1 MKVGDNLEN
10 LNKTQK
16 IVLYGIGIVLVILI
30 IIYLFTKDNTV
41 YSDYS
46 NLYPEENNVAVVENE
61 IKADEVPKNLIYV
74 YVAGEVNNPS
84 VVELEEGQRVADAIE
99 KAGGLTDSGEIKN
112 INLAYKLKDGE
123 KLYIPSLDEVIE
135 SEEEDADIAYITS
148 GINGEINGTTSNS
161 ENNSENSTNNG
172 LININT
178 ATQTELETLDGIGPS
193 TAKKIIDYREEN
205 GKFNSIEDIQNVS
218 GIGDAKYAAIKND
231 ICV

>member
-1 MKVGDNLEN
+1 MEN

-16 IVLYGIGIVLVILI
+16 IVLYGIGIILAILI

-41 YSDYS
+41 YSDFS
-46 NLYPEENNVAVVENE
+46 NLYEENNQVVVENTVQEEE
-61 IKADEVPKNLIYV
+61 IPKNLIYV

-123 KLYIPSLDEVIE
+123 KLYIPSLDEVLE
-135 SEEEDADIAYITS
+135 SKENDTTIAYISS
-148 GINGEINGTTSNS
+148 GINS
-161 ENNSENSTNNG
+161 EESQNAGNTQGPIEEDVNNG

-218 GIGDAKYAAIKND
+218 GIGDAKYAAIKDD

>member
-1 MKVGDNLEN
+1 MKEGDKLEN

-16 IVLYGIGIVLVILI
+16 IVLYGIGIVLAILI
-30 IIYLFTKDNTV
+30 IIYLFTKDSTV

-46 NLYPEENNVAVVENE
+46 NLYPEENANVVKNE
-61 IKADEVPKNLIYV
+61 IKVEEVPKNLIYV

-112 INLAYKLKDGE
+112 INLAYKLQDGE
-123 KLYIPSLDEVIE
+123 KLYIPSLDEVME
-135 SEEEDADIAYITS
+135 SEEENTNIDYITS
-148 GINGEINGTTSNS
+148 GINDGENQKN
-161 ENNSENSTNNG
+161 NNSESNIDNG
-172 LININT
+172 LVNINT

-205 GKFNSIEDIQNVS
+205 GKFNSIEEIQNVS
-218 GIGDAKYAAIKND
+218 GIGDAKYEAIKND

>member
-1 MKVGDNLEN
+1 MEN

-16 IVLYGIGIVLVILI
+16 TVLYGIGIVLVILI
-30 IIYLFTKDNTV
+30 IIYVFTKDNIV

-46 NLYPEENNVAVVENE
+46 NLYPEENEIAVLENE
-61 IKADEVPKNLIYV
+61 IKAEEIPKNLIYV

-135 SEEEDADIAYITS
+135 SEEEDSNIAYITS
-148 GINGEINGTTSNS
+148 GINGEINETTSNS
-161 ENNSENSTNNG
+161 ENNSENSISNE

-205 GKFNSIEDIQNVS
+205 GNFNSVEEIQNVS
-218 GIGDAKYAAIKND
+218 GIGDAKYEAIKND

>member
-161 ENNSENSTNNG
+161 GNNSENSTNNG

>member
-1 MKVGDNLEN
+1 MEN

-16 IVLYGIGIVLVILI
+16 IVLYGIGIILAILI

-41 YSDYS
+41 YSDFS
-46 NLYPEENNVAVVENE
+46 NLYEENNQVVVENTVQEEE
-61 IKADEVPKNLIYV
+61 IPKNLIYV

-99 KAGGLTDSGEIKN
+99 KAGGLTESGEIKN

-135 SEEEDADIAYITS
+135 SEEEDTNIAYITS

-161 ENNSENSTNNG
+161 ENNSENSTSNG

-218 GIGDAKYAAIKND
+218 GIGDAKYAAIKDD

>member
-1 MKVGDNLEN
+1 MEN

-46 NLYPEENNVAVVENE
+46 NLYLEENVNVVENK
-61 IKADEVPKNLIYV
+61 IKVEDSSKNLIYV

-112 INLAYKLKDGE
+112 INLAYKLQDGE

-135 SEEEDADIAYITS
+135 SKENDINIAYITS
-148 GINGEINGTTSNS
+148 GINSDENQKNNNAESNL
-161 ENNSENSTNNG
+161 NSNIDNG

-205 GKFNSIEDIQNVS
+205 GKFKSIEEIQNVP
-218 GIGDAKYAAIKND
+218 GIGDAKYAGIKDD

>member
-84 VVELEEGQRVADAIE
+84 VVELEDGQRVADAIE

-112 INLAYKLKDGE
+112 INLAYKLQDGE

-135 SEEEDADIAYITS
+135 SEEEDTNIAYITS
-148 GINGEINGTTSNS
+148 GINSEINGTTSNS
-161 ENNSENSTNNG
+161 GNNSENSTSNA

-205 GKFNSIEDIQNVS
+205 GKFNSKEDIQNVP
-218 GIGDAKYAAIKND
+218 GIGDAKYAGIKDN

>member
-1 MKVGDNLEN
+1 MEN
-10 LNKTQK
+10 LSKTQK

-30 IIYLFTKDNTV
+30 IIYIFTKDNTV

-46 NLYPEENNVAVVENE
+46 NLYLEQNANVVENE
-61 IKADEVPKNLIYV
+61 IKVEESSKNLIYV

-112 INLAYKLKDGE
+112 INLAYKLQDGE

-135 SEEEDADIAYITS
+135 SKENDINIAYITS
-148 GINGEINGTTSNS
+148 GINSGENQKNNNAESNL
-161 ENNSENSTNNG
+161 NSNIDNG

-205 GKFNSIEDIQNVS
+205 GKFKSIEDIQNVS
-218 GIGDAKYAAIKND
+218 GIGDAKYEAIKND

>member
-1 MKVGDNLEN
+1 MKEGDKLEN

-30 IIYLFTKDNTV
+30 IIYLFTKDSTV

-46 NLYPEENNVAVVENE
+46 NLYPEENANVIKNE
-61 IKADEVPKNLIYV
+61 IKVEEVAKNLIYV

-112 INLAYKLKDGE
+112 INLAYKLQDGE
-123 KLYIPSLDEVIE
+123 KLYIPSLDEVME
-135 SEEEDADIAYITS
+135 SEEENTNIDYITS
-148 GINGEINGTTSNS
+148 GINDGENQKN
-161 ENNSENSTNNG
+161 NNSESNIDNG
-172 LININT
+172 LVNINT

-205 GKFNSIEDIQNVS
+205 GKFNSIEEIQNVS
-218 GIGDAKYAAIKND
+218 GIGDAKY
-231 ICV
+231 

>member
-1 MKVGDNLEN
+1 MKEGDKLEN

-16 IVLYGIGIVLVILI
+16 IVLYGIGIVLAILI
-30 IIYLFTKDNTV
+30 IIYLSTKDSTV

-46 NLYPEENNVAVVENE
+46 NLYPEENANVVKNE
-61 IKADEVPKNLIYV
+61 IKVEEVAKNLIYV

-112 INLAYKLKDGE
+112 INLAYKLQDGE
-123 KLYIPSLDEVIE
+123 KLYIPSLDEVME
-135 SEEEDADIAYITS
+135 SEEENTNIDYITS
-148 GINGEINGTTSNS
+148 GINDGENQKN
-161 ENNSENSTNNG
+161 NNSESNIDNG
-172 LININT
+172 LVNINT

-205 GKFNSIEDIQNVS
+205 GKFNSIEEIQNVS
-218 GIGDAKYAAIKND
+218 GIGNAKYEAIKND

>member
-1 MKVGDNLEN
+1 MEN

-16 IVLYGIGIVLVILI
+16 IVLYGIGIILAILI

-41 YSDYS
+41 YSDFS
-46 NLYPEENNVAVVENE
+46 NLYEENNQVVVENTVQEEE
-61 IKADEVPKNLIYV
+61 IPKNLIYV

-123 KLYIPSLDEVIE
+123 KLYIPSLDEVLE
-135 SEEEDADIAYITS
+135 SKENDTTIAYISS
-148 GINGEINGTTSNS
+148 GINS
-161 ENNSENSTNNG
+161 EESQNAGNTQGPIEEDVNNG

>member
-123 KLYIPSLDEVIE
+123 KLYIPSLDEVIK

-161 ENNSENSTNNG
+161 GNNSENSTNNG

>member
-1 MKVGDNLEN
+1 MEN
-10 LNKTQK
+10 LSKTQK

-30 IIYLFTKDNTV
+30 IIYIFTKDNTV

-46 NLYPEENNVAVVENE
+46 NLYLEENANVVENE
-61 IKADEVPKNLIYV
+61 IKVEESSKNLIYV

-112 INLAYKLKDGE
+112 INLAYKLQDGE

-135 SEEEDADIAYITS
+135 SKENDINIAYITS
-148 GINGEINGTTSNS
+148 GINSGENQKNNNAESNL
-161 ENNSENSTNNG
+161 NSNIDNG

-205 GKFNSIEDIQNVS
+205 GKFKSIEEIQNVS
-218 GIGDAKYAAIKND
+218 GIGDAKYAGIKDD
-231 ICV
+231 ICI

>member
-1 MKVGDNLEN
+1 MKEGDKLEN

-16 IVLYGIGIVLVILI
+16 IVLYGIGIVLAILI
-30 IIYLFTKDNTV
+30 IIYLFTKDSTV

-46 NLYPEENNVAVVENE
+46 NLYPEENANVVKNE
-61 IKADEVPKNLIYV
+61 IKVEEVAKNLIYV

-112 INLAYKLKDGE
+112 INLAYKLQDGE
-123 KLYIPSLDEVIE
+123 KLYIPSLDEVME
-135 SEEEDADIAYITS
+135 SEEENTNIDYITS
-148 GINGEINGTTSNS
+148 GINSDKNQNTGNIESNLES
-161 ENNSENSTNNG
+161 NTDNG
-172 LININT
+172 LVNINT

-205 GKFNSIEDIQNVS
+205 GKFNSIEEIQNVS
-218 GIGDAKYAAIKND
+218 GIGDAKYEAIKND

>member
-1 MKVGDNLEN
+1 MKEGDKLEN

-30 IIYLFTKDNTV
+30 IIYLFTKDSTV

-46 NLYPEENNVAVVENE
+46 NLYPEENANVIKNE
-61 IKADEVPKNLIYV
+61 IKVEEVAKNLIYV

-112 INLAYKLKDGE
+112 INLAYKLQDGE

-135 SEEEDADIAYITS
+135 SEEEDTNIAYITS
-148 GINGEINGTTSNS
+148 GINSEINGTTSNS
-161 ENNSENSTNNG
+161 GNNSENSTSNA

-205 GKFNSIEDIQNVS
+205 GKFNSKEDIQNVP
-218 GIGDAKYAAIKND
+218 GIGDAKYAGIKDN

>member
-1 MKVGDNLEN
+1 MEN

-46 NLYPEENNVAVVENE
+46 NLYPKENNVAVVENE
-61 IKADEVPKNLIYV
+61 IKVDEVPKNLIYV

-135 SEEEDADIAYITS
+135 SEEEDTNIAYITS

-161 ENNSENSTNNG
+161 GNNSKNSTNNG

>member
-1 MKVGDNLEN
+1 MKEGDNLEN

-46 NLYPEENNVAVVENE
+46 NLYLEENANVVENE
-61 IKADEVPKNLIYV
+61 IKVEESSKNLIYV

-112 INLAYKLKDGE
+112 INLAYKLQDGE

-135 SEEEDADIAYITS
+135 SKENDINIAYITS
-148 GINGEINGTTSNS
+148 GINSGENQKNNNAESNL
-161 ENNSENSTNNG
+161 NSNIDNG

-193 TAKKIIDYREEN
+193 TAKKIIDYRDEN
-205 GKFNSIEDIQNVS
+205 GKFKSIEEIQNVS
-218 GIGDAKYAAIKND
+218 GIGDAKYAGIKDD
-231 ICV
+231 ICI

>member
-1 MKVGDNLEN
+1 MEN

-46 NLYPEENNVAVVENE
+46 NLYLEENANVVENK
-61 IKADEVPKNLIYV
+61 IKVEDSSKNLIYV

-112 INLAYKLKDGE
+112 INLAYKLQDGE

-135 SEEEDADIAYITS
+135 SKENDINIAYITS
-148 GINGEINGTTSNS
+148 GINSGENQKNNNAESNL
-161 ENNSENSTNNG
+161 NSNIDNG

-205 GKFNSIEDIQNVS
+205 GKFKSIEEIQNVP
-218 GIGDAKYAAIKND
+218 GIGDAKYAGIKDD

>member
-1 MKVGDNLEN
+1 MEN
-10 LNKTQK
+10 LSKTQK

-30 IIYLFTKDNTV
+30 IIYIFTKDNTV

-46 NLYPEENNVAVVENE
+46 NLYLEENANVVENE
-61 IKADEVPKNLIYV
+61 IKVEESSKNLIYV

-112 INLAYKLKDGE
+112 INLAYKLQDGE

-135 SEEEDADIAYITS
+135 SKENDINIAYITS
-148 GINGEINGTTSNS
+148 GINSGENQKNNNAESNL
-161 ENNSENSTNNG
+161 NSNIDNG

-205 GKFNSIEDIQNVS
+205 GKFKSIEDIQNVP
-218 GIGDAKYAAIKND
+218 GIGDAKYEAIKND

>member
-1 MKVGDNLEN
+1 MKEGDKLEN

-30 IIYLFTKDNTV
+30 IIYLFTKDSTV

-46 NLYPEENNVAVVENE
+46 NLYPEENANVIKNE
-61 IKADEVPKNLIYV
+61 IKVEEVAKNLIYV

-112 INLAYKLKDGE
+112 INLAYKLQDGE
-123 KLYIPSLDEVIE
+123 KLYIPSLDEVME
-135 SEEEDADIAYITS
+135 SEEENTNIDYITS
-148 GINGEINGTTSNS
+148 GINDGENQKN
-161 ENNSENSTNNG
+161 NNSESNIDNG
-172 LININT
+172 LVNINT

-205 GKFNSIEDIQNVS
+205 SNYYNHIPSCFKST
-218 GIGDAKYAAIKND
+218 
-231 ICV
+231 CTW

>member
-1 MKVGDNLEN
+1 MKEGDKLEN

-30 IIYLFTKDNTV
+30 IIYLFTKDSTV

-46 NLYPEENNVAVVENE
+46 NLYPEENANVVKNE
-61 IKADEVPKNLIYV
+61 IKVEEVPKNLIYV

-112 INLAYKLKDGE
+112 INLAYKLQDGE
-123 KLYIPSLDEVIE
+123 KLYIPSLDEVME
-135 SEEEDADIAYITS
+135 SEEENTNIDYITS
-148 GINGEINGTTSNS
+148 GINSDKNQNTGNIESNLES
-161 ENNSENSTNNG
+161 NTDNG
-172 LININT
+172 LVNINT

-205 GKFNSIEDIQNVS
+205 GKFSSIEEIQNVS
-218 GIGDAKYAAIKND
+218 GIGDAKYEAIKND